1 VDVFVDLEVVVVVVG
16 SDLERVVVVVEEG
29 GTYELSAAEAIHQR
43 FPSEY
48 GIRYVQE
55 TTTGAGAAS
64 ELDSTAEELELASD
78 EAAEEAAAEEE
89 EEDKQ
94 ESSPPPTFIF
104 WT

>member
-1 VDVFVDLEVVVVVVG
+1 VDVFVDLEVVVVG
-16 SDLERVVVVVEEG
+16 SDLERMVVVEDEG

-43 FPSEY
+43 LPTEY

-55 TTTGAGAAS
+55 TTTGATS
-64 ELDSTAEELELASD
+64 ELDSALEEASALEL
-78 EAAEEAAAEEE
+78 AAEEAAAEEE